1 MDLQFEDPLNL
12 VWWTWAIRLHFEYQ
26 VSRRLNLGPTSLPPP
41 PTRWPEGL
49 GGATGGEGRRSMI
62 WALRPLLDW
71 LEPLPL
77 GLFYSRALRG
87 LPPPPSWSRRERA
100 ARVSKQPEPGKSSC
114 GHVRVLQGSGGDDAG
129 LSSYVGVNAGVS
141 VPGGG
146 EPSAW
151 STSAPSRRD
160 ASLPGLL
167 PPPPLV
173 SSPCW
178 KLPGK
183 VVAGAGRDRSAA
195 WAWVRVAA
203 C

>member
-1 MDLQFEDPLNL
+1 
-12 VWWTWAIRLHFEYQ
+12 
-26 VSRRLNLGPTSLPPP
+26 
-41 PTRWPEGL
+41 
-49 GGATGGEGRRSMI
+49 MI

-114 GHVRVLQGSGGDDAG
+114 GRVRVLPGSGGDDAG

-141 VPGGG
+141 VLGGG

-160 ASLPGLL
+160 ASFPGLL

-173 SSPCW
+173 SSPC
-178 KLPGK
+178 
-183 VVAGAGRDRSAA
+183 
-195 WAWVRVAA
+195 
-203 C
+203 